1 MWIHTPPWDTNSLLP
16 DEQKIL
22 SLIVASPDKSVEHH
36 ELSDTSGENQIIFT
50 HFVVWLL
57 LFFFFFLTEKKVDVQ
72 YLVSFM

>member
-1 MWIHTPPWDTNSLLP
+1 M
-16 DEQKIL
+16 
-22 SLIVASPDKSVEHH
+22 ASPDKSVEHH

-57 LFFFFFLTEKKVDVQ
+57 LFFFFFLTEKKFDVQ

>member
-1 MWIHTPPWDTNSLLP
+1 MPSP
-16 DEQKIL
+16 DER
-22 SLIVASPDKSVEHH
+22 VEHH

-57 LFFFFFLTEKKVDVQ
+57 LFFFFFNWKKVGVQ

>member
-1 MWIHTPPWDTNSLLP
+1 M
-16 DEQKIL
+16 
-22 SLIVASPDKSVEHH
+22 ASPDKSVEHH

-57 LFFFFFLTEKKVDVQ
+57 LFFFFFFFLTEKKVHVQ